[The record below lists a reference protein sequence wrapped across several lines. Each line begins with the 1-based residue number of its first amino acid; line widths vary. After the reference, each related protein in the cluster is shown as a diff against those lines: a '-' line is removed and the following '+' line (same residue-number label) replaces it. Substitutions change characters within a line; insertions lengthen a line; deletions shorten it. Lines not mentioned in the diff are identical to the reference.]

1 MSDLRVVPNIIMQI
15 KQRNELILSEG
26 AGKSFQEEAFK
37 EWIQTLLM
45 EKEKSIYSEKHDA
58 LQWWFFWKVSC
69 LVGTTRNEAGKL
81 PWASWVLEVELYS
94 VCSGTSDLSDKLWT
108 IHGVEP
114 TFLSAAPQP
123 FPHWVIA
130 LSFSKPFSHQ
140 SWGNPTLQSP
150 TLTCLC
156 TLFTFACAV
165 LHLPVNRCISFT
177 WSSSIIFF
185 VKSSCLLSHCRGRG
199 GDSLM

>member
-15 KQRNELILSEG
+15 RQRNELILSEG

-45 EKEKSIYSEKHDA
+45 EKEKSIYSEKRDA

-81 PWASWVLEVELYS
+81 PWASWVLEVELCS
-94 VCSGTSDLSDKLWT
+94 VCSGTSDLSDQLWT

-114 TFLSAAPQP
+114 TFLSAVPQP

-130 LSFSKPFSHQ
+130 LSFPKPFSHQ
-140 SWGNPTLQSP
+140 SWGSPTLQSP

-156 TLFTFACAV
+156 TFYFCLRCSSTPCELLYF
-165 LHLPVNRCISFT
+165 LHMKFKHHIFCEIV
-177 WSSSIIFF
+177 SSP
-185 VKSSCLLSHCRGRG
+185 
-199 GDSLM
+199 